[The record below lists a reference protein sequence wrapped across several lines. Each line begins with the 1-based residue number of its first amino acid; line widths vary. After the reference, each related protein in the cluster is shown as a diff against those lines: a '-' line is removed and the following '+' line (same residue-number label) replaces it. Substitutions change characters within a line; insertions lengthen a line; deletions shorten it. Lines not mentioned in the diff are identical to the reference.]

1 MTDRQS
7 FDRNRQSCF
16 RDREVIADLRLKLRS
31 QGDVFSNWDQ
41 IVIAISMCDKDRN
54 RDRDLNFGDQA
65 YREIRKMWY
74 NSGKNPKFWF
84 SLPEK
89 RAFQLV
95 VFKSGQKMARREVYV
110 VIC

>member
-1 MTDRQS
+1 MTDHQS

-54 RDRDLNFGDQA
+54 RDRDLNFGDQSHA
-65 YREIRKMWY
+65 LFLCI
-74 NSGKNPKFWF
+74 NSYLIGHGNRNHAT
-84 SLPEK
+84 SYK
-89 RAFQLV
+89 RGRFIQ
-95 VFKSGQKMARREVYV
+95 
-110 VIC
+110 